1 MSIKPPF
8 ASKRKRSGNIL
19 KSLLLSVICLILI
32 SDTVVASDT
41 LSSTRLNPGIDEAF
55 DSQPNYTDKERH
67 SKINDDKPK
76 SILAQTILLSQKLH
90 GQSTPHDDIEESFN
104 LTYYTDILNEAASNY
119 IKLKQAKEPTNKG
132 SSEE

>member
-8 ASKRKRSGNIL
+8 VIKRKSSSKFL
-19 KSLLLSVICLILI
+19 KSLLLLVVYLILI
-32 SDTVVASDT
+32 SDTVLASDA
-41 LSSTRLNPGIDEAF
+41 LSSTRLNSDIDEAF

-90 GQSTPHDDIEESFN
+90 GQSMLHDDIEESFN

-119 IKLKQAKEPTNKG
+119 IKLKQAKEPTNK
-132 SSEE
+132 EP